1 MVPVVNALVVILSI
15 VRYVIVV
22 VLMCLD
28 SKSTIVSGCLC
39 L

>member
-1 MVPVVNALVVILSI
+1 MVPVVSALVVILSI

-22 VLMCLD
+22 VRMYLD
-28 SKSTIVSGCLC
+28 SKSTTVLGCLC

>member
-1 MVPVVNALVVILSI
+1 MVSAVCGLVVILFI
-15 VRYVIVV
+15 VTKVIVV